1 MSLSRLVVEGCSWC
15 SQRVLNKIWMQVYL
29 QLINRGFNF
38 LIQNNNNDFGGRFLG
53 ISVQKQS
60 IKIAAWADASVMI
73 YFPKR

>member
-1 MSLSRLVVEGCSWC
+1 
-15 SQRVLNKIWMQVYL
+15 MQVYL